1 MVSAPDAHSAPD
13 SSRHPSSDADDGLF
27 DGREMIMVHDVL
39 RREFGLLPDVVA
51 IGRSLEDWAPQFM
64 HYRRAGYRL
73 IAPDLPG
80 SGFSDRLPAS
90 TTLQALTQSV
100 LETSTLSV
108 TSAPS
113 M

>member
-1 MVSAPDAHSAPD
+1 MESQLHSATHVDVTGRRARVFVEGDPQE
-13 SSRHPSSDADDGLF
+13 PS
-27 DGREMIMVHDVL
+27 I
-39 RREFGLLPDVVA
+39 LLLHG
-51 IGRSLEDWAPQFM
+51 IGRSLEDWAPQFV
-64 HYRRAGYRL
+64 HYRRAGYRV